1 MQVFIL
7 GMHRSGTSALAR
19 VLNLMGLYFGEEDA
33 GTGRSSENEKG
44 FWERRDVRMI
54 NDSILFTSKCD
65 WDLLAEFDPGLIPD
79 TTKEG
84 HASAIADVVTR
95 LDAHRPWFVKE
106 PRLCVTFP
114 IWRSALEQPLCIHIS
129 RNPLEVAHS
138 LKARNRIPIRV
149 GLALWEL
156 YNVHALQAAT
166 QLPLLRVTYE
176 DLVGDPDRTS
186 ETVRVFLTEHG
197 SYPMRNLTAS
207 ELSGSLDSKLRHH
220 QKEASALSRVATK
233 DQLDLYRRLVDSTAP
248 IDAPR
253 AVSEG
258 SLDTLRKYE
267 RTANVDDR
275 RRAATESTARRRRS
289 HLELQIALRGVEL
302 RHALAAQQRVELE
315 TKRLQTTG
323 RALEIQLAT
332 SNERVRTQ
340 RDHIRTLQDDIRTL
354 RDDIR
359 THRDHIRTLQQRT
372 ASHDQLLA
380 RHEKLKQDLD
390 QKRRRG
396 AELERSCRRNQRE
409 LGELKPRYA
418 EALAQVR
425 HESRELRKAD
435 RQYAELNVRWL
446 RAERE
451 LDHHRRL
458 VARLQALRS
467 DKEGTR
473 PQELKPP
480 AGNTS
485 KGSMALTTTP
495 PLAPQEQACVDV
507 VVCVHNALAY
517 VEQCLDS
524 VLSKSTAKYR
534 LIVVND
540 GSDQRT
546 SDWLRSLASRTESV
560 DLIET
565 EAGPIGYTR
574 AANVGLRAT
583 TGDYVVLLN
592 SDTIVPRLWLESLL
606 DCMTSDDRIGIVGP
620 LSNAATWQ
628 SVPDF
633 VDNRG
638 RWEVNKLPPG
648 YNVDEFS
655 EFVFGV
661 SERRFPRVPFLNG
674 FCLMLRR
681 DVIGQVGYLDEDSF
695 PQGYGEENDLCLRT
709 LDAGFD
715 LAVAD
720 HCFVYHAKSKSF
732 GASARDELAREGRHA
747 LYEKFGK
754 ERIEQRSDEARSS
767 ASLERIRRTIKDAL
781 E

>member
-54 NDSILFTSKCD
+54 NDSILFTSKSD
-65 WDLLAEFDPGLIPD
+65 WDLLAEFDPDLVPD

-84 HASAIADVVTR
+84 HASAIADVVTK

-114 IWRSALEQPLCIHIS
+114 IWRPALERPVCIHIS

-138 LKARNRIPIRV
+138 LKARNRMPVRV

-156 YNVHALQAAT
+156 YNVRALQAT
-166 QLPLLRVTYE
+166 VELPLLRVTYE
-176 DLVGDPDRTS
+176 DLVSDPGGTS
-186 ETVRVFLTEHG
+186 ETVRLFLAKHG
-197 SYPMRNLTAS
+197 SYPVRNPTAS

-220 QKEASALSRVATK
+220 QKEEAALSRVATR
-233 DQLDLYRRLVDSTAP
+233 DQLDLYRRLIGSTAP

-258 SLDTLRKYE
+258 SLNTLRKYE
-267 RTANVDDR
+267 TTASVDGR
-275 RRAATESTARRRRS
+275 RRAAMESSARRRRS
-289 HLELQIALRGVEL
+289 HLELQIALRDVEL
-302 RHALAAQQRVELE
+302 RHALAARQRAEASLSTGQRRFDSE
-315 TKRLQTTG
+315 TKRLQAIR
-323 RALEIQLAT
+323 RALEVQLAET
-332 SNERVRTQ
+332 DERV
-340 RDHIRTLQDDIRTL
+340 RTL

-359 THRDHIRTLQQRT
+359 TLRRKNAYHE
-372 ASHDQLLA
+372 QLAA

-396 AELERSCRRNQRE
+396 AELERLCRRNQRE

-418 EALAQVR
+418 EALVQVR
-425 HESRELRKAD
+425 QKSRELRNAH
-435 RQYAELNVRWL
+435 RQYAELNVRRL

-451 LDHHRRL
+451 LDHSRRL
-458 VARLQALRS
+458 VARLEALRS
-467 DKEGTR
+467 AKDVTR
-473 PQELKPP
+473 PLESKL
-480 AGNTS
+480 AAENTPDS
-485 KGSMALTTTP
+485 PTATATTP
-495 PLAPQEQACVDV
+495 PLASPIEQPCVDV

-517 VEQCLDS
+517 VKQCLDS
-524 VLSKSTAKYR
+524 VFSKSTAKFR

-540 GSDQRT
+540 GSDQPT
-546 SDWLRSLASRTESV
+546 TEWLQGMASRTEST

-565 EAGPIGYTR
+565 ACGPIGYTR
-574 AANVGLRAT
+574 AANVGLRAA

-592 SDTIVPRLWLESLL
+592 SDTIVSRLWLESLV

-628 SVPDF
+628 SVPDC
-633 VDNRG
+633 VDDRG
-638 RWEVNKLPPG
+638 RWAVNKLPPG
-648 YNVDEFS
+648 YNVDEFA
-655 EFVFGV
+655 ELVFAV
-661 SERRFPRVPFLNG
+661 SDRQFPKVPFLNG

-681 DVIGQVGYLDEDSF
+681 DVIGQVGYLDEKSF
-695 PQGYGEENDLCLRT
+695 PRGYGEENDLCLRA
-709 LDAGFD
+709 LDAGFY

-732 GASARDELAREGRHA
+732 GASARDELAQEGRHA

-754 ERIEQRSDEARSS
+754 VRIEQRSEEARNST
-767 ASLERIRRTIKDAL
+767 SLERIRRTIKDAL
-781 E
+781 ESARR